1 MAQSFVNLMI
11 LIDDA
16 NRDETVAIAKAM
28 NQVKVH
34 ICERNLKAYLFTLVM
49 VSSTR
54 EVRNRKMSVETNTRS
69 DEKVWTRGR
78 IVSVAASLAV
88 ILPLAIVS
96 YHIGDLVPVAT
107 ATTPEPVN
115 ANASAP
121 APAPAAPPELVDL
134 PPAVSVVPLKDVKGG
149 SFKLA
154 DFFGKV
160 AVINLWATWC
170 GPCRREIPELVKL
183 NKEFHSRGVEMI
195 GLSTENPEASAE
207 KVRKFIQ
214 DFQID
219 YRIGWAPAEVGV
231 PLMQGHEAIP
241 QIFVISR
248 DGRILKRFLGY
259 SAAYST
265 QLKQVL
271 EDALK

>member
-1 MAQSFVNLMI
+1 
-11 LIDDA
+11 
-16 NRDETVAIAKAM
+16 
-28 NQVKVH
+28 
-34 ICERNLKAYLFTLVM
+34 
-49 VSSTR
+49 
-54 EVRNRKMSVETNTRS
+54 MSVETNNRS
-69 DEKVWTRGR
+69 KEKVWTRGR
-78 IVSVAASLAV
+78 IMSVAARLAV

-107 ATTPEPVN
+107 ATTPTPMT
-115 ANASAP
+115 ANASTP
-121 APAPAAPPELVDL
+121 APAPAAPAAPPAPAVTTAVTTAAAPELTDL
-134 PPAVSVVPLKDVKGG
+134 PPAVTVAPLKDAKGG

-160 AVINLWATWC
+160 MVINLWATWC

-183 NKEFHSRGVEMI
+183 HKEFHSRGVEMI
-195 GLSTENPEASAE
+195 GLTTEDPDASAE

-219 YRIGWAPAEVGV
+219 YRIGWAPAEVGL
-231 PLMQGHEAIP
+231 PLMQGHTAIP

-248 DGRILKRFLGY
+248 DGRILKHFIGF
-259 SAAYST
+259 SPANTST
-265 QLKQVL
+265 ELKQAL

>member
-1 MAQSFVNLMI
+1 ML
-11 LIDDA
+11 
-16 NRDETVAIAKAM
+16 AK
-28 NQVKVH
+28 
-34 ICERNLKAYLFTLVM
+34 LKELQPKEKGW
-49 VSSTR
+49 TR
-54 EVRNRKMSVETNTRS
+54 E
-69 DEKVWTRGR
+69 R
-78 IVSVAASLAV
+78 IISVAARLAV

-96 YHIGDLVPVAT
+96 YHIGGLVPVAA
-107 ATTPEPVN
+107 ATTPTPAN
-115 ANASAP
+115 GNASAP
-121 APAPAAPPELVDL
+121 APTVTAAPPAPDL

-160 AVINLWATWC
+160 MVINLWATWC

-183 NKEFHSRGVEMI
+183 HKEFQSRGVEMI
-195 GLSTENPEASAE
+195 GLSTENPDASAE

-219 YRIGWAPAEVGV
+219 YRIGWAPAEVGA

-248 DGRILKRFLGY
+248 DGRILQRFIGY

>member
-1 MAQSFVNLMI
+1 MAI
-11 LIDDA
+11 
-16 NRDETVAIAKAM
+16 
-28 NQVKVH
+28 
-34 ICERNLKAYLFTLVM
+34 
-49 VSSTR
+49 
-54 EVRNRKMSVETNTRS
+54 ETNDRFE
-69 DEKVWTRGR
+69 EKVWTRRR
-78 IVSVAASLAV
+78 IKSVAASLA
-88 ILPLAIVS
+88 AIFAIIS

-107 ATTPEPVN
+107 ATTPTPVD
-115 ANASAP
+115 ANAP
-121 APAPAAPPELVDL
+121 APAPPALPEL
-134 PPAVSVVPLKDVKGG
+134 PPPITVAPLKDTKGA

-160 AVINLWATWC
+160 TVINLWATWC

-195 GLSTENPEASAE
+195 GLSTEDPDASAE

-219 YRIGWAPAEVGV
+219 YRIGWAPGEVGAA
-231 PLMQGHEAIP
+231 LMQGHNSIP

-248 DGRILKRFLGY
+248 DVFIVKHFIGF
-259 SAAYST
+259 SPAYT
-265 QLKQVL
+265 AQLRQAL

>member
-1 MAQSFVNLMI
+1 
-11 LIDDA
+11 
-16 NRDETVAIAKAM
+16 
-28 NQVKVH
+28 
-34 ICERNLKAYLFTLVM
+34 
-49 VSSTR
+49 
-54 EVRNRKMSVETNTRS
+54 MSVETNNRS
-69 DEKVWTRGR
+69 DEKVWIRRR
-78 IVSVAASLAV
+78 IMRVAASLVV

-96 YHIGDLVPVAT
+96 YYIGGLPVAT

-183 NKEFHSRGVEMI
+183 NKEFHSRGVEII
-195 GLSTENPEASAE
+195 GLSTENPDASAE

-219 YRIGWAPAEVGV
+219 YRIGWAPVEVGA
-231 PLMQGHEAIP
+231 PLMQGHNAIP

-259 SAAYST
+259 SASYSS

>member
-1 MAQSFVNLMI
+1 
-11 LIDDA
+11 
-16 NRDETVAIAKAM
+16 
-28 NQVKVH
+28 
-34 ICERNLKAYLFTLVM
+34 
-49 VSSTR
+49 
-54 EVRNRKMSVETNTRS
+54 MSVETNNRS
-69 DEKVWTRGR
+69 NEKVWTRGR
-78 IVSVAASLAV
+78 IMSVVASLAV

-96 YHIGDLVPVAT
+96 YHIGDLVPAAT
-107 ATTPEPVN
+107 ATTPTPVN

-121 APAPAAPPELVDL
+121 APPAVTDL
-134 PPAVSVVPLKDVKGG
+134 PPEVSVAPLKDAKGA

-160 AVINLWATWC
+160 MVVNLWATWC

-183 NKEFHSRGVEMI
+183 HKEFHSRGVEMI
-195 GLSTENPEASAE
+195 GLTTEDPDASAE

-219 YRIGWAPAEVGV
+219 YRIGWAPVEVGA

-248 DGRILKRFLGY
+248 DGRILKRFVGFSPANTYAELRQ
-259 SAAYST
+259 AI
-265 QLKQVL
+265 
-271 EDALK
+271 EDALN

>member
-1 MAQSFVNLMI
+1 
-11 LIDDA
+11 
-16 NRDETVAIAKAM
+16 
-28 NQVKVH
+28 
-34 ICERNLKAYLFTLVM
+34 
-49 VSSTR
+49 
-54 EVRNRKMSVETNTRS
+54 MSVEINNRS
-69 DEKVWTRGR
+69 DEKVWTSGR
-78 IVSVAASLAV
+78 ITSVAASLVV

-107 ATTPEPVN
+107 AATPEPVN

-121 APAPAAPPELVDL
+121 APAPAVAAAPPALTDL
-134 PPAVSVVPLKDVKGG
+134 PPEVSVAPLKDATGA

-160 AVINLWATWC
+160 MVVNLWATWC

-183 NKEFHSRGVEMI
+183 HKEFHSRGVEMI
-195 GLSTENPEASAE
+195 GLSTENPDASAE

-219 YRIGWAPAEVGV
+219 YRIGWAPVEVGA
-231 PLMQGHEAIP
+231 PLMQGRQSIP

-248 DGRILKRFLGY
+248 DGRILKHFVGF
-259 SAAYST
+259 SAANTSA
-265 QLKQVL
+265 QLKQAL